1 MQLSMIRN
9 LRQPPPTCFAPAF
22 TPPRNHAMRNFVA
35 SAAIVITSALALP
48 VAAQTSTVT
57 AASAPGKGA
66 LAETI
71 KVQATITAIDKAT
84 RDVRLKGAQGDELTV
99 TAGPEVKNFDQMK
112 VGDVVTVE
120 YLRALALELKK
131 GGGLIVQRTE
141 QAGGAAA
148 KPGEKPAGAVGRQVK
163 VVADVIDVD
172 PAKQTV
178 KLKGPQRTVELHI
191 ADPEQFK
198 RVAKGDQVEAT
209 FTEAVAIAVTPAAAA
224 AAPAKKEEKKKPKGG
239 C

>member
-1 MQLSMIRN
+1 MRRFVATTAVAIFS
-9 LRQPPPTCFAPAF
+9 CFALPAG
-22 TPPRNHAMRNFVA
+22 AQSGGVA
-35 SAAIVITSALALP
+35 VATS
-48 VAAQTSTVT
+48 
-57 AASAPGKGA
+57 PGKGVI
-66 LAETI
+66 AETV
-71 KVQATITAIDKAT
+71 KAEATVTAIDKAT
-84 RDVRLKGAQGDELTV
+84 RGVTLKNAKGESMTV
-99 TAGPEVKNFDQMK
+99 TAGPEVKNFDQIK
-112 VGDVVTVE
+112 VGDKVTVE

-163 VVADVIDVD
+163 VVADVIGLD
-172 PAKQTV
+172 PATQTV
-178 KLKGPQRTVELHI
+178 TLKGPQRTVELQI

-209 FTEAVAIAVTPAAAA
+209 FTEAVAVAVSPQAKEAAK
-224 AAPAKKEEKKKPKGG
+224 APQKRKPKGG

>member
-1 MQLSMIRN
+1 MHRL
-9 LRQPPPTCFAPAF
+9 
-22 TPPRNHAMRNFVA
+22 VA
-35 SAAIVITSALALP
+35 STAIAILSALALP
-48 VAAQTSTVT
+48 VAAQTGGVAVAT
-57 AASAPGKGA
+57 APGKGA
-66 LAETI
+66 VAETV
-71 KVQATITAIDKAT
+71 KVEATISAIDKAT
-84 RDVRLKGAQGDELTV
+84 RAVTLKSAKGEELTV

-163 VVADVIDVD
+163 VVADVVDLD
-172 PAKQTV
+172 PARQTV

-191 ADPEQFK
+191 ADAEQFK

-209 FTEAVAIAVTPAAAA
+209 FTEAVAIAVTPAAKA
-224 AAPAKKEEKKKPKGG
+224 AAPAAKKEEKKKPKGG